1 MNAAAGPA
9 AGPTAGTGPHLAA
22 TVVLL
27 RPGPDGA
34 ELVLTHRPATMAF
47 AAGLHVFPGGRVDPG
62 DGDPRLA
69 ARTTISPESAA
80 AALGGNLPPAEA
92 LAVHHAAIRELF
104 EEAGVLLA
112 DGAFRPAAL
121 HAARAGLLAGTV
133 DLAAVAEEL
142 GATLRP
148 DVLAPLGHWTTPPV
162 MPRRFSTWFFAAD
175 LPEGAEPSFDTEEIV
190 AELWT
195 TPAAALERLAS
206 GEIAMWI
213 PTSATVQHLA
223 RIADDGDSA
232 PPSLTAARVREAIR
246 FEREAPPAV
255 IEDGPDVARLML
267 SGAGGVPGRA
277 VVTTLVGRR
286 QIVVVDPGDPAEAA
300 SAAIGNAATRRGGLI
315 AAIVLTDP
323 SPDVAAG
330 AEGLALTLDIP
341 NLAAAA
347 ASRVLP
353 FEVRAVADGDR
364 LPSDVPAIVRLD
376 PVDPAR
382 LTIVAQDPPGI
393 ARLIGALSSMEDVA
407 PSAGE

>member
-1 MNAAAGPA
+1 
-9 AGPTAGTGPHLAA
+9 
-22 TVVLL
+22 
-27 RPGPDGA
+27 
-34 ELVLTHRPATMAF
+34 
-47 AAGLHVFPGGRVDPG
+47 
-62 DGDPRLA
+62 
-69 ARTTISPESAA
+69 
-80 AALGGNLPPAEA
+80 
-92 LAVHHAAIRELF
+92 
-104 EEAGVLLA
+104 
-112 DGAFRPAAL
+112 
-121 HAARAGLLAGTV
+121 
-133 DLAAVAEEL
+133 
-142 GATLRP
+142 
-148 DVLAPLGHWTTPPV
+148 
-162 MPRRFSTWFFAAD
+162 
-175 LPEGAEPSFDTEEIV
+175 
-190 AELWT
+190 
-195 TPAAALERLAS
+195 
-206 GEIAMWI
+206 
-213 PTSATVQHLA
+213 
-223 RIADDGDSA
+223 
-232 PPSLTAARVREAIR
+232 
-246 FEREAPPAV
+246 
-255 IEDGPDVARLML
+255 ML

-341 NLAAAA
+341 ILAAAA